1 MIAKNITIDELVEK
15 VPNSVTFLRE
25 KGLVCIQ
32 CGEAIWGTLED
43 LAKSKGFSDEEIAD
57 ILTDLNAM

>member
-1 MIAKNITIDELVEK
+1 MIAINITIDELVEK